1 MRRARCCAALCL
13 ATALAACGGGGGGG
27 SGGSGGASAPSLP
40 VRLVYA
46 STYQSASSSTA
57 GGGIYAFRFDPNSGR
72 LAVVSNTPFGAE
84 TAGAP
89 LTISRDGKF
98 LYSIDFA
105 TNQTALAAFA
115 IQSDG
120 FLVTVPAAPFD
131 AGEPIIALAT
141 NPAADFLYAV
151 AMSGNL
157 KVYSIDASSGALTPR
172 STVSS
177 PAAGG
182 NALITPDG
190 RFLYDTTTNGI
201 YEFSIDASTGALTQ
215 LAGSPVAYHIAPGPG
230 VIHPSGK
237 FLYVTNADPSLTS
250 GAQLS
255 AWSIDAQTGELG
267 AISLSPSAVTAA
279 PQQSVTIDGSGQ
291 FAMVTTATSAG
302 ATAGCFYELGIDAST
317 GVLTPVP
324 GVGNAIDCGPIT
336 ADPSYN
342 LLYDGSSGVAVY
354 LLSQQGVPQLVTAGV
369 LVGLR
374 VTNIAAVR

>member
-1 MRRARCCAALCL
+1 MAVASA
-13 ATALAACGGGGGGG
+13 
-27 SGGSGGASAPSLP
+27 GASAPSLP
-40 VRLVYA
+40 LRLVYA
-46 STYQSASSSTA
+46 STYQYASSSTA

-72 LAVVSNTPFGAE
+72 LAVVSNTPFGTE

-89 LTISRDGKF
+89 LAISRDGKF

-120 FLVTVPAAPFD
+120 FLVSVPASPFD
-131 AGEPIIALAT
+131 AGEPIIAVAT
-141 NPAADFLYAV
+141 SPAADSLYAI

-157 KVYSIDASSGALTPR
+157 KVYSIDASSGALAPR

-177 PAAGG
+177 PAAGS

-255 AWSIDAQTGELG
+255 AWSINAQIGELG
-267 AISLSPSAVTAA
+267 AISLSASAVTAA

-291 FAMVTTATSAG
+291 FALVTTTTSAG
-302 ATAGCFYELGIDAST
+302 ATAGCST
-317 GVLTPVP
+317 
-324 GVGNAIDCGPIT
+324 
-336 ADPSYN
+336 
-342 LLYDGSSGVAVY
+342 SSGSTRAR
-354 LLSQQGVPQLVTAGV
+354 AC
-369 LVGLR
+369 
-374 VTNIAAVR
+374 

>member
-1 MRRARCCAALCL
+1 MRRARCCAVLCL
-13 ATALAACGGGGGGG
+13 ASALAGCGGGGGGG
-27 SGGSGGASAPSLP
+27 GSTAGSAASLP
-40 VRLVYA
+40 LRLVYA
-46 STYQSASSSTA
+46 STYQYGSSGAA
-57 GGGIYAFRFDPNSGR
+57 GGGIYAFRFDPNTSR
-72 LAVVSNTPFGAE
+72 FAVVSSTPLGAE

-89 LTISRDGKF
+89 LAISRDAKF

-105 TNQTALAAFA
+105 TNQSALAAFA
-115 IQSDG
+115 IQPDG
-120 FLVTVPAAPFD
+120 FLASVPAAPFD

-157 KVYSIDASSGALTPR
+157 KVYSIDASSGALTSR
-172 STVSS
+172 SAVSS

-190 RFLYDTTTNGI
+190 RFLYDATTNGI

-215 LAGSPVAYHIAPGPG
+215 LAGGPVAYHIAPGPG

-237 FLYVTNADPSLTS
+237 FLYVTNADPSLAS
-250 GAQLS
+250 DAQLS
-255 AWSIDAQTGELG
+255 AWSINAQTGELG

-279 PQQSVTIDGSGQ
+279 PQQSVTIDGSGK
-291 FAMVTTATSAG
+291 FLMVTTASSAG
-302 ATAGCFYELGIDAST
+302 ITAGCFYGFSIDAST

-324 GVGNAIDCGPIT
+324 GVSNAIECGPIT
-336 ADPSYN
+336 ADGSYN
-342 LLYDGSSGVAVY
+342 LLYGGSSGVGVY
-354 LLSQQGVPQLVTAGV
+354 LLSQQGVPQFVTAGV
-369 LVGLR
+369 LLGLR